1 LFDPEVLIVESLTF
15 GKMWVLAE
23 RSNTVD
29 TRAEFTTELLMG
41 IFWEES
47 QFRNIGQIDFESGG
61 RMRAYGFGQVQVETM
76 QVINALYKDKRH
88 HYTAETV
95 LGSDQVSVDMSVD
108 YLRRL
113 RTAFR
118 ASSKRSILCMYGEG
132 RGESKASANAI
143 NTVNAWMNCENQLL
157 AAKGNFTK
165 EVILR
170 ALGAANPPGKQR
182 GPVPEEIADGGYSSV
197 WGF

>member
-1 LFDPEVLIVESLTF
+1 MESLTF

-29 TRAEFTTELLMG
+29 TKAEFTTELLMG

-47 QFRNIGQIDFESGG
+47 QFRNIGQVGFESGG
-61 RMRAYGFGQVQVETM
+61 KLRAYGFGQVQVETM
-76 QVINALYKDKRH
+76 QVINSLYSGKRH
-88 HYTAETV
+88 HYTPETV
-95 LGSDQVSVDMSVD
+95 LGNDQTSVDMTVD

-113 RTAFR
+113 RTSFKG
-118 ASSKRSILCMYGEG
+118 STKRSILCLYGEG
-132 RGESKASANAI
+132 QGESKARPNTI
-143 NTVNAWMNCENQLL
+143 NTVNAWLNCENQLL
-157 AAKGNFTK
+157 SAKGNFTK

-170 ALGAANPPGKQR
+170 ALGAANPPGKNR
-182 GPVPEEIADGGYSSV
+182 GPVPVEIADGGYSSV